1 MRKLTVGSCFSGIGG
16 LELGLEWTGGF
27 ETKWQ
32 IEIDPYATK
41 VLEKHWPKV
50 RRYGDIATVGGGEL
64 ERVDLICGGYPCQ
77 PFSIAGRRRGQADSR
92 HLWPEMFRLIRDLR
106 PRFAL
111 LENVPNH
118 LRLGFDQVLGDL
130 AEIGFD
136 AEWDCI
142 PAAVV
147 GADHLR
153 DRIFVLAYPPSERGG
168 IFRCVETSS
177 DHPFGPLQN
186 QWGEKRNPRNCTLV
200 GLRMDSLRRAA
211 ESGVLPMAHG
221 IPNRSHRLRCIGNS
235 VVPQVAQA
243 IGEMILA
250 YEGAPHE

>member
-1 MRKLTVGSCFSGIGG
+1 MPRKLTVGSCFSGIGG

-32 IEIDPYATK
+32 IEYDPFASK
-41 VLEKHWPKV
+41 VLEKHWRNVP
-50 RRYGDIATVGGGEL
+50 RFQDIKEIDAGSL
-64 ERVDLICGGYPCQ
+64 EPVDLVCGGYPCQ
-77 PFSIAGRRRGQADSR
+77 PFSIAGRRRGEKDPR
-92 HLWPEMFRLIRDLR
+92 HLWPEMFRIIRHLR
-106 PRFAL
+106 PRYAL

-118 LRLGFDQVLGDL
+118 LSLGFDGVLGDL

-142 PAAVV
+142 PAAAV

-153 DRIFVLAYPPSERGG
+153 DRIFVLAYPASERGG
-168 IFRCVETSS
+168 IFRCLAPTT

-186 QWGEKRNPRNCTLV
+186 SWGEKRNPRDCTLV
-200 GLRMDSLRRAA
+200 GLRTDSLRRAF
-211 ESGVLPMAHG
+211 ESGIFPMAHG
-221 IPNRSHRLRCIGNS
+221 VPNRSHRLRCIGNS

-243 IGEMILA
+243 LGEMILK
-250 YEGAPHE
+250 YEESK